1 MKYRDVGGGGG
12 GGGTEWEAGMSDE
25 SSDEEDGMGGGRG
38 GGGQMDPTAVAIEEP
53 DEIEY
58 DPEARSVTLTLSGAI
73 VALDIEI
80 QVSIFLNKY
89 FLK

>member
-1 MKYRDVGGGGG
+1 
-12 GGGTEWEAGMSDE
+12 MSDE
-25 SSDEEDGMGGGRG
+25 SEDEEEGGGGGRG
-38 GGGQMDPTAVAIEEP
+38 GGQMDSMAVAADEP

-80 QVSIFLNKY
+80 QASLIY
-89 FLK
+89 